1 MHRLPRDCYKIWG
14 SQWPPMLPAL
24 WNTQVSIKK
33 RLLCYYN
40 YEIWTKTVFF
50 FGKYRTRLVCQCIAC
65 LGFSGKIMSVFW
77 TLSLQMFSLF
87 NRLRTIFFQ
96 YFSFDIAQTFEW
108 SLSQHFL
115 YFLMSHKSYSR
126 IKEFIIL
133 SIKGQNR
140 THLKDDS
147 EADLRWLGSKPPLEV
162 PVVINEDI
170 FCEINVPI
178 INISFNNY

>member
-1 MHRLPRDCYKIWG
+1 
-14 SQWPPMLPAL
+14 
-24 WNTQVSIKK
+24 
-33 RLLCYYN
+33 
-40 YEIWTKTVFF
+40 
-50 FGKYRTRLVCQCIAC
+50 
-65 LGFSGKIMSVFW
+65 
-77 TLSLQMFSLF
+77 MFSLF

-96 YFSFDIAQTFEW
+96 YFSFVIAQTFQW

-115 YFLMSHKSYSR
+115 YFFMSHGSS
-126 IKEFIIL
+126 IKEFTIL

-140 THLKDDS
+140 THLNDDS

-170 FCEINVPI
+170 FCEIDVPI

>member
-33 RLLCYYN
+33 RLLCHYN

-77 TLSLQMFSLF
+77 TIVSPNVLALQLIKNNIFS
-87 NRLRTIFFQ
+87 IFFIWHSSDFWMVT
-96 YFSFDIAQTFEW
+96 FSTFPI
-108 SLSQHFL
+108 LF
-115 YFLMSHKSYSR
+115 YVPR
-126 IKEFIIL
+126 IKYKRIHNTL
-133 SIKGQNR
+133 HQRSKQ
-140 THLKDDS
+140 DS
-147 EADLRWLGSKPPLEV
+147 PKWWFRGRLEV
-162 PVVINEDI
+162 VGI
-170 FCEINVPI
+170 
-178 INISFNNY
+178 

>member
-1 MHRLPRDCYKIWG
+1 
-14 SQWPPMLPAL
+14 
-24 WNTQVSIKK
+24 
-33 RLLCYYN
+33 
-40 YEIWTKTVFF
+40 
-50 FGKYRTRLVCQCIAC
+50 
-65 LGFSGKIMSVFW
+65 
-77 TLSLQMFSLF
+77 MFSLF

-115 YFLMSHKSYSR
+115 YFLMSHGSYSR
-126 IKEFIIL
+126 IKEFIIP

-170 FCEINVPI
+170 FCQINVTI
-178 INISFNNY
+178 FCLTILDAFIVTYH